1 VRSHLDRAWRF
12 AGTAVAFPLLFGG
25 ASVVAAVVFP
35 ILQAVTA
42 DRPLRRERNQN
53 LVHVLFHLYIGLLRA
68 LRLIDVEIEGRER
81 LSSGPA
87 RIIVANHPSLLD
99 VVLLMALVRRA
110 QCVVKHE
117 LWQSP
122 YLGRMVRGAGYIRND
137 LDSAALLEACQ
148 AALATGNHLII
159 FPEGTRS
166 VPGEPIRFRRGFAN
180 IATSLGAE
188 IQPVTVSCS
197 PPTLTKGERWW
208 VIPKR
213 RPRFRIEI
221 GEPLST
227 HSWLISEHR
236 PMAARK
242 IVRHFEEYYAG
253 RLARGQP

>member
-1 VRSHLDRAWRF
+1 VLRSHLDRAWRF

-25 ASVVAAVVFP
+25 ATVLAGVIFP
-35 ILQAVTA
+35 ILQAVTP

-53 LVHVLFHLYIGLLRA
+53 LVHVLFRLYIALLRV
-68 LRLIDVEIEGRER
+68 LRLIDIEVEGRER
-81 LSSGPA
+81 LSNGPA

-122 YLGRMVRGAGYIRND
+122 YLGRVVRGAGYIRND
-137 LDSAALLEACQ
+137 LDSEALIEACR
-148 AALATGNHLII
+148 AALAGGNHLII

-180 IATSLGAE
+180 IATCLETE
-188 IQPVTVSCS
+188 IQPVTISCS
-197 PPTLTKGERWW
+197 PATLTKGEKWW
-208 VIPKR
+208 AIPER
-213 RPRFRIEI
+213 RPRFRVEI
-221 GEPLST
+221 GERLNT
-227 HSWLISEHR
+227 RSWLTSEHR
-236 PMAARK
+236 PLAARK

-253 RLARGQP
+253 RLARG